1 MTLLGTQTL
10 DFDRG
15 DGEVDYVSLQPRAP
29 GAARWA
35 CCAVATFVSAWALDG
50 VAVAVGLL
58 LGASHVFDEAPHVV
72 VLGFLA
78 ATYVLWAAGLRV
90 NVVANWHLLEETG
103 TSTNVL
109 SKAAFEF
116 ARLRSSSQR
125 TRGVAAAAGYV
136 GTEIAK
142 EVPFYAGALGTAVVS
157 NTVDATDALVFLA
170 GTNIGA
176 AFYEYGV
183 ARLTRSYLDRRSRP
197 KARRQQSPSQSF
209 EIVRLRRSEAQ
220 DGLARPDRR

>member
-15 DGEVDYVSLQPRAP
+15 DGEVDHVSLQPRAP

-170 GTNIGA
+170 GTNLGA

-197 KARRQQSPSQSF
+197 KARRQESRSQSF

-220 DGLARPDRR
+220 DGLARPGRR